1 MAPFSQAPYDPISIA
16 CRWGIPVPTE
26 AELLK
31 RITFDPRIYGGKPI
45 LRGQRMA
52 VEHVLGMLAAGTSR
66 EEILADFDW
75 MESADIDAC
84 LLYAC
89 KLVANE
95 HVEVYPSERNAAE

>member
-1 MAPFSQAPYDPISIA
+1 MS
-16 CRWGIPVPTE
+16 E

-45 LRGQRMA
+45 LRGHRMA
-52 VEHVLGMLAAGTSR
+52 VEHVLGMLASGTSR
-66 EEILADFDW
+66 EEILADFEW
-75 MESADIDAC
+75 MEAADIDAC

-95 HVEVYPSERNAAE
+95 QVEIYPSERSAAAE

>member
-1 MAPFSQAPYDPISIA
+1 M
-16 CRWGIPVPTE
+16 PTE

-45 LRGQRMA
+45 IRGRRMA
-52 VEHVLGMLAAGTSR
+52 VEHVLGMLAAGSSR
-66 EEILADFDW
+66 EEILADFEW
-75 MESADIDAC
+75 MEIADIDAC

-95 HVEVYPSERNAAE
+95 HVEEVPSERPAAE

>member
-1 MAPFSQAPYDPISIA
+1 
-16 CRWGIPVPTE
+16 VPTE

-45 LRGQRMA
+45 IRGRRMA
-52 VEHVLGMLAAGTSR
+52 VEHVLGMLAAGSSR
-66 EEILADFDW
+66 EEILADFEW
-75 MESADIDAC
+75 MEIADIDAC

-95 HVEVYPSERNAAE
+95 HVEEVPSERPAAE